1 MKRVYVVG
9 GGFAGLSASVYLAE
23 NNFQV
28 TLLEASPKL
37 GGRAYSI
44 SNLSDND
51 IYDNGQ
57 HILMGCYEETLAFLK
72 KIDALDKLSFQESL
86 SINFVKCGGE
96 IYRLDSSKYFY
107 PLNLLSGIMNYKAL
121 SFKERFKVIDFF
133 LDLICCASCDL
144 KDKTVSQWLECKRQ
158 SRNSIKAL
166 WEILV
171 AGALNT
177 TVEKASAEM
186 FSEVLKT
193 IFLTGNK
200 SASIVLPE
208 VGLTQ
213 LYVDG
218 TVEYINQRCGKIIL
232 GEKVISFEMN
242 DKRIT
247 KIITSQNIYDDFD
260 YVIFAIPAFAFQ
272 KVILQSNQ
280 KFDIPGLKYS
290 PIINIHFW
298 LKENPFVEKFYG
310 LIDSKIHWVFNHG
323 SHITLTTSAA
333 GTFIGVDA
341 QKIVDD
347 FSSEL
352 ENYFPIFHKEIIGSS
367 KVIKEK
373 RATFIPDIASNQS
386 RKNFDLSFEN
396 MFVAG
401 DWVNTEL
408 PSTIESAVLSGR
420 SAAGKVINS
429 LNKIL

>member
-37 GGRAYSI
+37 GGRAYSLP
-44 SNLSDND
+44 NLSDND

-57 HILMGCYEETLAFLK
+57 HILMGCYEETLTFLK
-72 KIDALDKLSFQESL
+72 KINALSKLSYQESL

-96 IYRLDSSKYFY
+96 RYKLDSSKYFY

-121 SFKERFKVIDFF
+121 SLKERFKAIDFF

-158 SRNSIKAL
+158 SGNSIKSL

-171 AGALNT
+171 VGALNT

-186 FSEVLKT
+186 FSDVLKT

-200 SASIVLPE
+200 SASIILPK

-213 LYVDG
+213 LYVDDS
-218 TVEYINQRCGKIIL
+218 VEYLHHRNGKIIL
-232 GEKVISFEMN
+232 GEKVVSYEMN
-242 DKRIT
+242 GKRIA

-260 YVIFAIPAFAFQ
+260 YVIFAIPAYAFQ
-272 KVILQSNQ
+272 KVSLQSNQ
-280 KFDIPGLKYS
+280 NFDIPELKYS
-290 PIINIHFW
+290 PIINVHFW
-298 LKENPFVEKFYG
+298 LKENPFAEKFYG
-310 LIDSKIHWVFNHG
+310 FIDSKIHWVFNHG

-333 GTFIGVDA
+333 GIFVGVEI

-347 FSSEL
+347 FSYEL
-352 ENYFPIFHKEIIGSS
+352 EKYFPIFRREIIVSS
-367 KVIKEK
+367 RVIKEK
-373 RATFIPDIASNQS
+373 RATFIPDIASN
-386 RKNFDLSFEN
+386 RLRENFDLSFEN
-396 MFVAG
+396 MFVVG

-420 SAAGKVINS
+420 LAAGKVINS
-429 LNKIL
+429 LK